1 MSIKTAV
8 VCGGSSVEHEVSVIT
23 AMQAAAALDRNKYT
37 PGYHFHGHVHMNYG
51 TGNQRVITYNGTTI
65 VNAYERYVISIPDR
79 PVPEKKKNRLIW
91 ISEPPRYD

>member
-1 MSIKTAV
+1 
-8 VCGGSSVEHEVSVIT
+8 
-23 AMQAAAALDRNKYT
+23 
-37 PGYHFHGHVHMNYG
+37 MNYG